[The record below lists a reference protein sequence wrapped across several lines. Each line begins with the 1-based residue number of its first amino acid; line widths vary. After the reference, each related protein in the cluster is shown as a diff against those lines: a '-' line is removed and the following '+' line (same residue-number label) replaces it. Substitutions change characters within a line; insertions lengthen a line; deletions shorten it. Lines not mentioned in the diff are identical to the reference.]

1 MVITSFNSGLLR
13 LALVGFAAL
22 LSSFATA
29 EDPEPA
35 PPSIR
40 ALTANVRYGTAGD
53 GAHAWPLR
61 RELTLDTLEAARPDV
76 LGLQEAL
83 LFQLDAVRARFPHHL
98 VIGEGRDGGD
108 RGEWTALLVD
118 GRRFTVRA
126 AGTFR
131 LAPEDELGAVGW
143 DAALTRIATWA
154 ELADREDG
162 GRVIRVINTHFDHV
176 GKQARLESARLIGRF
191 AADRAELPTVVLGDF
206 NAGEKSPPLA
216 AFAEAG
222 FRDTFRDA
230 NPDEPDVKTGHWF
243 QGGRSGAMIDHVM
256 VDRRLETVEAW
267 IDWTEAEGQYPSDH
281 RFVGAVVRRR

>member
-1 MVITSFNSGLLR
+1 MITTSLNSGLLR
-13 LALVGFAAL
+13 LILVGLAGL

-61 RELTLDTLEAARPDV
+61 RELTLNTLEAARPDV

-126 AGTFR
+126 AGTSR
-131 LAPEDELGAVGW
+131 SDS
-143 DAALTRIATWA
+143 ATSRRTCG
-154 ELADREDG
+154 EG
-162 GRVIRVINTHFDHV
+162 
-176 GKQARLESARLIGRF
+176 SAISR
-191 AADRAELPTVVLGDF
+191 RA
-206 NAGEKSPPLA
+206 
-216 AFAEAG
+216 
-222 FRDTFRDA
+222 
-230 NPDEPDVKTGHWF
+230 
-243 QGGRSGAMIDHVM
+243 
-256 VDRRLETVEAW
+256 
-267 IDWTEAEGQYPSDH
+267 
-281 RFVGAVVRRR
+281 